1 MGELAPPSPLYL
13 VSAKWAHRDHCIQ
26 EIKEEATMITLENK
40 TNKLSV
46 RKLDVA
52 AVDALTAQ
60 FSGTL
65 IDPQHAEYDQA
76 RRVWNGMIDRYP
88 ALIARC
94 HTNQDV
100 AAAIACARTHELP
113 LAVRGGGHSVAGHA
127 TVDDGLVID
136 LSPMHQVEVDPER
149 RIACVGGGATWG
161 QVDAATQLHGLVTPG
176 GVFADTGVAGLT
188 LGGGY
193 GYIRNKFGLSCDN
206 LVAAE
211 VVTADGTLIRADANE
226 HIDLLWALRGG
237 GGNFGV
243 VTAFEYQLHPLGP
256 DVAFTFVLH
265 DASTDEQMAALLRFF
280 RNYCT
285 TAPDEVS
292 LLAATGIV
300 PPEPEVFPVE
310 LHGRAFVL
318 FGGMYAGP
326 AEEGERVMQ
335 PVIDVAEALM
345 NAGGIMPYVEAQKAF
360 DHDYPDGRRYY
371 WKSINVQHLDDA
383 VIDILVDHSRRQP
396 SPFSTTDIWHVGP
409 GIRRFG
415 AEHAAFRGREASYL
429 INPEANW
436 LDAADDAANIA
447 WVRDGLARL
456 EPYGDGSRYL
466 NFAGMQEEGD
476 ALMQQTFGERYARLA
491 EIKRRY
497 DPHNVFRLNQNIKP
511 IP

>member
-1 MGELAPPSPLYL
+1 MNQLANTINA
-13 VSAKWAHRDHCIQ
+13 SAGR
-26 EIKEEATMITLENK
+26 N
-40 TNKLSV
+40 
-46 RKLDVA
+46 LDTA
-52 AVDALTAQ
+52 AVDAFKAQ
-60 FSGTL
+60 LSGAV
-65 IDPQHAEYDQA
+65 IDPQHAEYDPA

-100 AAAIACARTHELP
+100 AAAIAFARAHDLP
-113 LAVRGGGHSVAGHA
+113 IAVRGGGHSVAGHG

-136 LSPMHQVEVDPER
+136 LSPMHQIEVDPER
-149 RIACVGGGATWG
+149 RIARVGGGATWG
-161 QVDAATQLHGLVTPG
+161 QVDAATQAYGLVTPG
-176 GVFADTGVAGLT
+176 GVFSDTGVAGLT

-206 LVAAE
+206 LLAAE
-211 VVTADGTLIRADANE
+211 VVTADGTLIRADATE
-226 HIDLLWALRGG
+226 HSDLLWALRGG

-243 VTAFEYQLHPLGP
+243 VTAFEFQLHPLGP

-265 DASTDEQMAALLRFF
+265 DAGTDAQMTALLRFF
-280 RNYCT
+280 RDYCT
-285 TAPDEVS
+285 RAPDEVS

-300 PPEPEVFPVE
+300 PPEEAFPAE

-326 AEEGERVMQ
+326 ADAGQRAMQ
-335 PVIDVAEALM
+335 PLIDIAEPLI
-345 NAGGIMPYVEAQKAF
+345 NAGGVMPYVEAQQAF

-371 WKSINVQHLDDA
+371 WKSANVLHLDDA
-383 VIDILVDHSRRQP
+383 VIDIIVDHSRRQP
-396 SPFSTTDIWHVGP
+396 SPFSTTDLWHVGP

-415 AEHAAFRGREASYL
+415 DDHAAFSGRDAGYL

-436 LDAADDAANIA
+436 LDAADDDANIV

-466 NFAGMQEEGD
+466 NFAGMMEEGD
-476 ALMQQTFGERYARLA
+476 EMMQQTFSTRYARLA

-511 IP
+511 AQ